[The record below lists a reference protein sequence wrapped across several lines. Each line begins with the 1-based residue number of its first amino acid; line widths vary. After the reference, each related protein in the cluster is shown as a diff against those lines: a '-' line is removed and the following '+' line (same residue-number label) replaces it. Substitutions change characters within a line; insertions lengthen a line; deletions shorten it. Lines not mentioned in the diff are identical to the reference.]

1 MLFWFCVLLS
11 SITQFP
17 LFPGQN
23 FVYQTNWRPQN
34 KGSSPP
40 RVCLCKQTAMSSP
53 IFPGTEPWKHRSHHS
68 FFLSSKPKCLSSC
81 FASEISLSLLVSI
94 FMKWVVFYE
103 FIDSGGGLT
112 RPRSV
117 QYRTDVWLCCH
128 CPTVSFPPTHTF
140 TCTHARTHKHTHA
153 YPPTKN
159 THCMNIHTCYMHP
172 YHTHSH
178 TQTYIS
184 PTRHTSGLN
193 GCGWLKRQIF
203 MITCYERSIIFTLS
217 VVSVSFKY
225 NQSKDS
231 IQVKSKTLVSILECF
246 IGL

>member
-103 FIDSGGGLT
+103 FIDSGGGAHQTQVRTVPHRRVIMLSLSHGVIPSYT
-112 RPRSV
+112 HIHMHPRTHAQTHS
-117 QYRTDVWLCCH
+117 C
-128 CPTVSFPPTHTF
+128 VSTNKKYTLHEHPHMLHASISHTF
-140 TCTHARTHKHTHA
+140 THT
-153 YPPTKN
+153 
-159 THCMNIHTCYMHP
+159 NIH
-172 YHTHSH
+172 
-178 TQTYIS
+178 
-184 PTRHTSGLN
+184 
-193 GCGWLKRQIF
+193 
-203 MITCYERSIIFTLS
+203 
-217 VVSVSFKY
+217 
-225 NQSKDS
+225 
-231 IQVKSKTLVSILECF
+231 
-246 IGL
+246 

>member
-40 RVCLCKQTAMSSP
+40 RVCLCKQTTMSSP

-103 FIDSGGGLT
+103 FIDSGGGGAHQTQVRTVPHRRVIMLSLSHGVIPSYT
-112 RPRSV
+112 HIHMHPR
-117 QYRTDVWLCCH
+117 
-128 CPTVSFPPTHTF
+128 
-140 TCTHARTHKHTHA
+140 THAKTHSCVSHQQKIHTAWTSTHVTCIHITHIHTHKHTLA
-153 YPPTKN
+153 QRD
-159 THCMNIHTCYMHP
+159 
-172 YHTHSH
+172 
-178 TQTYIS
+178 TQ
-184 PTRHTSGLN
+184 
-193 GCGWLKRQIF
+193 
-203 MITCYERSIIFTLS
+203 
-217 VVSVSFKY
+217 VV
-225 NQSKDS
+225 
-231 IQVKSKTLVSILECF
+231 
-246 IGL
+246 

>member
-103 FIDSGGGLT
+103 FIVSGGGGSPDPGPYNT
-112 RPRSV
+112 AQTCDYVVTVP
-117 QYRTDVWLCCH
+117 QCH
-128 CPTVSFPPTHTF
+128 SLLHTHSHAP
-140 TCTHARTHKHTHA
+140 THARTNTLMRIHQQKIHTAWTSTHVTCIHITHIHTHKHTLA
-153 YPPTKN
+153 QRD
-159 THCMNIHTCYMHP
+159 
-172 YHTHSH
+172 
-178 TQTYIS
+178 TQ
-184 PTRHTSGLN
+184 
-193 GCGWLKRQIF
+193 
-203 MITCYERSIIFTLS
+203 
-217 VVSVSFKY
+217 VV
-225 NQSKDS
+225 
-231 IQVKSKTLVSILECF
+231 
-246 IGL
+246 